1 MKRITLLTL
10 RPETLF
16 DTLNCALLFI
26 NILCYFK
33 TSLYI
38 CNNVIIREPLEKGHL
53 T

>member
-16 DTLNCALLFI
+16 DTLKLCSTFYRRI
-26 NILCYFK
+26 FVFPKNIVYLCSSK
-33 TSLYI
+33 LWCS
-38 CNNVIIREPLEKGHL
+38 PLRKG